1 MRVNKFD
8 VIIGKNENFN
18 SYFDENN
25 KTITRLKNASNINI
39 FIGANNSGKSRF
51 IRNLLN
57 YKNFKIENQNL
68 LNERLESF
76 NKLLIDLNLKLLNNP
91 HYADKPRQKE
101 ESVNILKISQGTNLD
116 IKSHKSAIERQ
127 S

>member
-1 MRVNKFD
+1 MLRS
-8 VIIGKNENFN
+8 GT
-18 SYFDENN
+18 S
-25 KTITRLKNASNINI
+25 
-39 FIGANNSGKSRF
+39 IGANIEEGIAAFSKKEF
-51 IRNLLN
+51 I
-57 YKNFKIENQNL
+57 FSI
-68 LNERLESF
+68 
-76 NKLLIDLNLKLLNNP
+76 KLLNNP

>member
-1 MRVNKFD
+1 MEKRKL
-8 VIIGKNENFN
+8 
-18 SYFDENN
+18 
-25 KTITRLKNASNINI
+25 TI
-39 FIGANNSGKSRF
+39 FI
-51 IRNLLN
+51 
-57 YKNFKIENQNL
+57 
-68 LNERLESF
+68 
-76 NKLLIDLNLKLLNNP
+76 LKLLNNP

>member
-76 NKLLIDLNLKLLNNP
+76 NKLLIDLNSI
-91 HYADKPRQKE
+91 A
-101 ESVNILKISQGTNLD
+101 S
-116 IKSHKSAIERQ
+116 
-127 S
+127 